1 MKEPRNLRIYLSW
14 FLAVADAQKGNF
26 APLIELL
33 SVYFPSQPDP
43 PVTVSFS
50 CPKDEKSWKEWWL
63 QWQGALAAEREGRL
77 MLAELL
83 SRSTGLKKKRGAQ
96 QTPLFKLSL
105 KERYRMADNLAL
117 FFQYGVKKE
126 KLTLTAIPLSDPDD
140 VRKMIPR
147 EQRRGK
153 RIKIKI
159 KDELKHFDTFKRER
173 MSKSDAMRKAA
184 EMLGVTLENL
194 AKYRDGKIT
203 FGRRKETDR

>member
-1 MKEPRNLRIYLSW
+1 MKEPRDLRIYCSW

-26 APLIELL
+26 ARLVELL
-33 SVYFPSQPDP
+33 RTDYFPLQPNP
-43 PVTVSFS
+43 P
-50 CPKDEKSWKEWWL
+50 DEESWL
-63 QWQGALAAEREGRL
+63 LWQGALAAEREGRL

-153 RIKIKI
+153 RINIKI

-194 AKYRDGKIT
+194 ARYIDGKIT